1 MDVPALLHSEPWL
14 FLVLIGILG
23 LIVGS
28 FLNVVIFRLPV
39 MLERQWRAQCA
50 QLLGTREPMV
60 PGERFDLVRP
70 RSRCPHCSHPISAW
84 ENIPVLSYLALRGKC
99 SACGARISV
108 RYPLVELLTAL
119 LSIAVAWHF
128 GLSWPT
134 VFGWLLT
141 WTLICL
147 TFIDLDHQLLPDT
160 LTLPVLWLGLLLSL
174 FGIFADTQAS
184 LIGAVIGY
192 FSLWSVYHLFKWVTG
207 KEGMGYG
214 DFKLFA
220 MLGAWLGWQS
230 LPLVILMSSL
240 VGAIV
245 GITLILVQG
254 RDRNIPIPFGPYLA
268 SAGWIALLWGP
279 QILNWYT
286 ASWAAR

>member
-1 MDVPALLHSEPWL
+1 
-14 FLVLIGILG
+14 
-23 LIVGS
+23 
-28 FLNVVIFRLPV
+28 
-39 MLERQWRAQCA
+39 
-50 QLLGTREPMV
+50 LLGTDKLMV
-60 PGERFDLVRP
+60 SDERFDLVQP

-84 ENIPVLSYLALRGKC
+84 ENIPVLSYLALRVVL
-99 SACGARISV
+99 ACGARIGV

-128 GLSWPT
+128 GPSWQT

-147 TFIDLDHQLLPDT
+147 TFIDLGHQLLPDT

-174 FGIFADTQAS
+174 FGMFTDTQAS
-184 LIGAVIGY
+184 IIGAVAGY
-192 FSLWSVYHLFKWVTG
+192 VSLWSVYHLFKWLTG

-220 MLGAWLGWQS
+220 VFALVGWQS
-230 LPLVILMSSL
+230 LPLVILLSSL

-245 GITLILVQG
+245 GVILILSQG
-254 RDRNIPIPFGPYLA
+254 RDRNLPIPFGPYLA

-286 ASWAAR
+286 SSWAAR